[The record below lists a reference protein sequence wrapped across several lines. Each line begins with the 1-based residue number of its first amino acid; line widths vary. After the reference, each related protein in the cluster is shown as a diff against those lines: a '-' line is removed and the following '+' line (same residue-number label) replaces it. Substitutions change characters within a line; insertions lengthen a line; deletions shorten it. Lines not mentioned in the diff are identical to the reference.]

1 LFCQDER
8 FIEKIQKKSGMN
20 PLQVGRKS
28 NPLEDLIIHLCI
40 KDALTCRNVIEASE
54 NLIANQTC
62 GCNLA
67 SGADFRPSA
76 DQRIAL
82 LPLSQ
87 EGPTSQL
94 V

>member
-1 LFCQDER
+1 MDELKTSPF

-54 NLIANQTC
+54 KPDCKPN
-62 GCNLA
+62 
-67 SGADFRPSA
+67 
-76 DQRIAL
+76 
-82 LPLSQ
+82 LPL
-87 EGPTSQL
+87 
-94 V
+94 